1 MTAAVPGAAEFQ
13 AAGLYDPAAP
23 DAQAR
28 LALLEWLASHGA
40 TVPQMVEANRKGR
53 LGPLAG
59 DLVLRP
65 GPRYTVAEAAART
78 GIHEDRLRQI
88 TLATGLAIL
97 DPYEPVYSDADLALF
112 TNVGPSVALFG
123 EAAMRRF
130 MQTVGSSLA
139 RIADAAVALFLVNV
153 EGPLLEARA
162 SELEIAQQNLR
173 AIQAIDGLDL
183 MMRTL
188 LRAHFERAI
197 RRQRQ
202 ARRTL
207 AVDTVGMTVGFVDLV
222 GFTSASRRM
231 TPRELGDVIDRFE
244 ETAHDVV
251 NVRDGRVVKLIGDE
265 VMFVAVDAAAGCDIA
280 LALVEEFGRE
290 ATVTPRG
297 GLAAGDLVFRGGDYY
312 GPVVNFAARLAQI
325 AVPGELLVTT
335 EVASQ
340 AAGPAL
346 RFEPAGKRLLKGFD
360 DPVTLLAVERG

>member
-1 MTAAVPGAAEFQ
+1 
-13 AAGLYDPAAP
+13 
-23 DAQAR
+23 
-28 LALLEWLASHGA
+28 
-40 TVPQMVEANRKGR
+40 
-53 LGPLAG
+53 
-59 DLVLRP
+59 
-65 GPRYTVAEAAART
+65 
-78 GIHEDRLRQI
+78 
-88 TLATGLAIL
+88 
-97 DPYEPVYSDADLALF
+97 
-112 TNVGPSVALFG
+112 
-123 EAAMRRF
+123 
-130 MQTVGSSLA
+130 
-139 RIADAAVALFLVNV
+139 
-153 EGPLLEARA
+153 
-162 SELEIAQQNLR
+162 
-173 AIQAIDGLDL
+173 
-183 MMRTL
+183 
-188 LRAHFERAI
+188 
-197 RRQRQ
+197 
-202 ARRTL
+202 
-207 AVDTVGMTVGFVDLV
+207 MTVGFVDLV